1 MTIVS
6 GIFLIPLQK
15 AQVFNLILALVL
27 SALLEESLLLLFRKG
42 KLSTCNQNVHTQ
54 TIQFPCFVSCSFMV
68 KRCGLLLLLFFSL
81 LIRQNVKSNTET
93 GWVCPGLRD
102 HKDCRLVGQGYC
114 SLLSLQGRHTEE
126 VIFIRLEITSSPSPI
141 TSLHFWCNIIDI
153 VQENFHLF
161 LALRSVWNVS
171 FLNCI
176 PSLTG
181 APALVI
187 LALLPKDAEKVA
199 LPLPGSFFWAII
211 LN

>member
-1 MTIVS
+1 MLQQQCV
-6 GIFLIPLQK
+6 FLQFSTQHV
-15 AQVFNLILALVL
+15 ATQLVL
-27 SALLEESLLLLFRKG
+27 VMCSVSAV
-42 KLSTCNQNVHTQ
+42 C
-54 TIQFPCFVSCSFMV
+54 
-68 KRCGLLLLLFFSL
+68 RCPFS
-81 LIRQNVKSNTET
+81 QANSAFYQGVKSNTET

-114 SLLSLQGRHTEE
+114 SLLSLQSRDTEE

-141 TSLHFWCNIIDI
+141 TSLRFWCNIIDR
-153 VQENFHLF
+153 VQEKIHLF

-171 FLNCI
+171 FLNRI
-176 PSLTG
+176 PSLT
-181 APALVI
+181 APPALVI

>member
-1 MTIVS
+1 MLQQQCV
-6 GIFLIPLQK
+6 FLQFSTQHV
-15 AQVFNLILALVL
+15 ATQLVL
-27 SALLEESLLLLFRKG
+27 VMCSVSAV
-42 KLSTCNQNVHTQ
+42 C
-54 TIQFPCFVSCSFMV
+54 
-68 KRCGLLLLLFFSL
+68 RCPFS
-81 LIRQNVKSNTET
+81 QANSAFYQGVKSNTET

-114 SLLSLQGRHTEE
+114 SLLSLQSRDTEE
-126 VIFIRLEITSSPSPI
+126 VIFIRLEITSLP
-141 TSLHFWCNIIDI
+141 SLHFWCNIIDR